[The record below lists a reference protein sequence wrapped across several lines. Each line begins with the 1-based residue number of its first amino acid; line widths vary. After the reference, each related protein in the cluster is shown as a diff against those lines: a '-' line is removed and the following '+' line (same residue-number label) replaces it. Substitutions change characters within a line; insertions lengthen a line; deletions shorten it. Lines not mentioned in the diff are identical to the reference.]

1 MSVQHAEIILIL
13 QMMKA
18 TDEIWRTEIAGWIQ
32 VSGEDARDYL
42 QSQFSQDIREI
53 KQGESAYGLFL
64 SLKGKVRADGFVYGL
79 QNDEFAVVSYHCPLE
94 ELADL
99 LEENVIADDVEF
111 QLVRAG
117 GSYIIKEREKP
128 ERPEG
133 TLVFPGRWMKAEH
146 WDVILPKNEKTP
158 ENCRSA
164 QELEQIRLQDGVIA
178 VPQDIGP
185 EELPQEGGLEE
196 VAVSFNKGCFLGQE
210 VMARLK
216 AMGKVQ
222 RRIYQVQGDG
232 VVPTSGEKILC
243 GEAEAGELRSACPG
257 VAENT
262 WLGLALLRRKFVEN
276 EDSADWKLA
285 SGNPL
290 HIGETC

>member
-1 MSVQHAEIILIL
+1 MK
-13 QMMKA
+13 KA
-18 TDEIWRTEIAGWIQ
+18 TEEIWRTEIAGWIQ

-53 KQGESAYGLFL
+53 KPGDSAYGLFL

-111 QLVRAG
+111 QLVQAG

-146 WDVILPKNEKTP
+146 WDVILPKNEKTL

-243 GEAEAGELRSACPG
+243 GGAEAGELRSVCQGKATQ
-257 VAENT
+257 T
-262 WLGLALLRRKFVEN
+262 WQGLALLRRKFVEN
-276 EDSADWKLA
+276 EDATDWKLG

-290 HIGETC
+290 QIAEAC